1 MHVISLYLVL
11 RACAA
16 TFDVMCVKKNR
27 GNQTGPKFI
36 LVPKAKFEEHSAIVP
51 VALILVPKAKF
62 DDIWDWLEY
71 LFVNVRSNIS

>member
-1 MHVISLYLVL
+1 
-11 RACAA
+11 
-16 TFDVMCVKKNR
+16 
-27 GNQTGPKFI
+27 
-36 LVPKAKFEEHSAIVP
+36 VPKAKFDEHSAIVP